1 MNFNKRI
8 KNIYQIGNNLID
20 KEKNF
25 NKNYIR
31 IYEGHKEIYK
41 KHHLLKHAFNLSN
54 IIRKKNNEI
63 NINKYLEE
71 TRKEKNKFNI
81 YNFEKDLNSK
91 KTKKLYSLNDE
102 LLKILLSK
110 INKKNDEEILKK
122 EEEKILFQS
131 LSLKG
136 IRKRNNFSNT
146 HNTIKSF
153 KTSDNLKDFNND
165 ISKKDFYITPN
176 KNKNILFNHSIN
188 SVGKISEKYEH
199 PTKFYFYNL
208 QDKLKIIIQRI
219 NSEGK
224 NNSKDFDLLK
234 NNFSIDLNKNRKIK
248 FKDKTINT
256 ERIIKPKTILKN
268 IQKIKRK
275 KDLENLLFKES
286 NSTFNKVKKQL
297 YTLYQFPNK
306 FKIPTD

>member
-1 MNFNKRI
+1 M
-8 KNIYQIGNNLID
+8 
-20 KEKNF
+20 
-25 NKNYIR
+25 
-31 IYEGHKEIYK
+31 
-41 KHHLLKHAFNLSN
+41 
-54 IIRKKNNEI
+54 
-63 NINKYLEE
+63 NKYLEE

-81 YNFEKDLNSK
+81 YNFRKDLNSK

-102 LLKILLSK
+102 LLKIILSK
-110 INKKNDEEILKK
+110 INKKNDEDILKK

-136 IRKRNNFSNT
+136 IRKRNNFSNI

-165 ISKKDFYITPN
+165 TSISKKNFYITPN
-176 KNKNILFNHSIN
+176 KNKNILFSNNTDSAK
-188 SVGKISEKYEH
+188 KIIEKYEH

-224 NNSKDFDLLK
+224 DNSKSFDLLK
-234 NNFSIDLNKNRKIK
+234 NNFSTDFNKNRKIK
-248 FKDKTINT
+248 LKEKTINT
-256 ERIIKPKTILKN
+256 ERIRKPKTIIKN

-286 NSTFNKVKKQL
+286 DSTFKKVKKQL

-306 FKIPTD
+306 LKIPTE